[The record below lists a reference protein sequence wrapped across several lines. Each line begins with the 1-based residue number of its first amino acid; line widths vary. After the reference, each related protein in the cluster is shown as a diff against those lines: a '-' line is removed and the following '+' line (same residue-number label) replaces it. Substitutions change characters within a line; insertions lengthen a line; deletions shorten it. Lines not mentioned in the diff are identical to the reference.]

1 MPAPMAA
8 VMSDGDVRELRRI
21 GSLRAYQT
29 ERLALWSY
37 RHLLSVQALLERFR
51 DDASVD
57 AFWAM
62 SDDDRGPIWGPPFD
76 LTKAEQEHD
85 RPWKIVGPGDRST
98 RFGAQVCQLVCQ
110 SAADAPNRR
119 RRNGSFLSNQW

>member
-62 SDDDRGPIWGPPFD
+62 SDDDRGPIWGPPFT
-76 LTKAEQEHD
+76 LP
-85 RPWKIVGPGDRST
+85 RPSRSMTDPGKSSVRATDQH
-98 RFGAQVCQLVCQ
+98 A
-110 SAADAPNRR
+110 SARKCV
-119 RRNGSFLSNQW
+119 S